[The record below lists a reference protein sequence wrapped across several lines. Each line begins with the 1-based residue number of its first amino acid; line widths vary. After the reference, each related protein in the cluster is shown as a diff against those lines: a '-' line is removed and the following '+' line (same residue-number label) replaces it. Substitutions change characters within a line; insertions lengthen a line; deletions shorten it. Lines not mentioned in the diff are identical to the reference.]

1 MYLQLCFSTGEPHL
15 IKQRLAAVAAIVF
28 LIIGI
33 DQWSKAWAIG
43 ALKDTGTHQYLHGA
57 ILLMYAENTGAWGSM
72 GASLNDSLRFWL
84 LTVIPIIFLG
94 GITWYTITS
103 KELKPYMVASYAL
116 VVGGGVGNLIDRA
129 LHGYVVDFMWMGI
142 PGGLG
147 TNIFNVADV
156 AIMAGVITLIV
167 LHFVLERQQIIANA

>member
-1 MYLQLCFSTGEPHL
+1 M
-15 IKQRLAAVAAIVF
+15 IKNRLAAVSGIVAIV
-28 LIIGI
+28 IGL
-33 DQWSKAWAIG
+33 DQWTKAWAIS
-43 ALKDTGTHQYLHGA
+43 ALKETGNHSYLHGW

-72 GASLNDSLRFWL
+72 GSSLNDTMRFWL
-84 LTVIPIIFLG
+84 LTVIPILFLA
-94 GITWYTITS
+94 GITWYTVTS
-103 KELKPYMVASYAL
+103 KELKPYMVGSYAL

-156 AIMAGVITLIV
+156 SIMAGVITLIA
-167 LHFVLERQQIIANA
+167 LHFILERNNSTLQAL